1 MPTFNSLFET
11 ELVKRVNEELVHLR
25 EMMEQPNSLA
35 SFEQYKLLLGQIL
48 QLNKILST
56 YIPEAN
62 KAVNER

>member
-25 EMMEQPNSLA
+25 EMMEQPNA
-35 SFEQYKLLLGQIL
+35 VTGFEQYKLLLGQIL

-56 YIPEAN
+56 YIPDVN
-62 KAVNER
+62 KAINER

>member
-1 MPTFNSLFET
+1 MATFNSLFET

-35 SFEQYKLLLGQIL
+35 SFEQYKLILGQIL

>member
-35 SFEQYKLLLGQIL
+35 SFEQYKLILGQIL

-56 YIPEAN
+56 YIPDVN
-62 KAVNER
+62 KAINER

>member
-1 MPTFNSLFET
+1 MATYNSLFET
-11 ELVKRVNEELVHLR
+11 ELAKRVNEELVHLR
-25 EMMEQPNSLA
+25 EMMEQPNA
-35 SFEQYKLLLGQIL
+35 VTGFEQYKLLLGQIL

>member
-35 SFEQYKLLLGQIL
+35 SFEQYKLILGQIL

>member
-25 EMMEQPNSLA
+25 EMMEQPNA
-35 SFEQYKLLLGQIL
+35 ITGFEQYKLLLGQIL